1 MAVISVITPIY
12 NTEKLLGRCVDS
24 ILRQTFRDFELI
36 LVDDGSTDGSGRLCD
51 ELAARDSRV
60 VALHQNNSGV
70 GAARNRGLDWVF
82 ANTDSRWITFVDSDD
97 WIHPRMLELLL
108 NAAVSGGTR
117 LSACGYQEL
126 SDGRLEVPED
136 IGKPKIRTPADFY
149 RQQQIL
155 ATVPWGK
162 LYARSCFETIRYPVG
177 TLFDDEYVTYR
188 ILFQQTAVPV
198 VPAQLY
204 AYYWNPEGLTKRRWS
219 PRRMEVWQAYEEQIE
234 FFTRRGDGEM
244 RRFRFREY
252 LENIYAQLLEVRS
265 APEGLRRYERQI
277 RARLRRVIWRAW
289 RLDYLEFW
297 VDYEILSAC
306 NPLAAKLGRFW
317 MEHRGK

>member
-24 ILRQTFRDFELI
+24 ILNQTFRDFALI

-51 ELAARDSRV
+51 ELAARDSRIV
-60 VALHQNNSGV
+60 VLHQKNSGV

-97 WIHPRMLELLL
+97 WVHPRMLELLL
-108 NAAVSGGTR
+108 DAAVSGGTL
-117 LSACGYQEL
+117 LSACGYREL
-126 SDGRLEVPED
+126 SDGQLEVPDD
-136 IGKPKIRTPADFY
+136 IGQPETWTPADFY
-149 RQQQIL
+149 LHRQIL

-177 TLFDDEYVTYR
+177 TFFDDEYVTYR
-188 ILFQQTAVPV
+188 ILFGQTAVPV
-198 VPAQLY
+198 VPAGLY
-204 AYYWNPEGLTKRRWS
+204 AYYWNPDGLTKKKWS

-234 FFTRRGDGEM
+234 YFTRRGDEEM
-244 RRFRFREY
+244 RAFRFREY

-265 APEGLRRYERQI
+265 APEGLKQYERQI
-277 RARLRRVIWRAW
+277 RARLRRIVWRAW
-289 RLDYLEFW
+289 RLGYIEFW
-297 VDYEILSAC
+297 ADYEMLSQC
-306 NPLAAKLGRFW
+306 SPLAAKLGRFW
-317 MEHRGK
+317 MEHRDK

>member
-24 ILRQTFRDFELI
+24 ILNQTFRDFALI

-51 ELAARDSRV
+51 ELAARDSRIV
-60 VALHQNNSGV
+60 VLHQKNSGV

-97 WIHPRMLELLL
+97 WVHPRMLELLL
-108 NAAVSGGTR
+108 DAAVSGGTL
-117 LSACGYQEL
+117 LSACGYREL
-126 SDGRLEVPED
+126 SDGQLEVPDD
-136 IGKPKIRTPADFY
+136 IGQPETWTPADFY
-149 RQQQIL
+149 LHRQIL

-177 TLFDDEYVTYR
+177 TFFDDEYVTYR
-188 ILFQQTAVPV
+188 ILFGQTAVPV
-198 VPAQLY
+198 VPAGLY
-204 AYYWNPEGLTKRRWS
+204 AYYWNPGGLTKKKWS

-234 FFTRRGDGEM
+234 YFTRQGDEEM
-244 RRFRFREY
+244 RAFRFREY

-265 APEGLRRYERQI
+265 TPEGLKQYERQI
-277 RARLRRVIWRAW
+277 CARLRRIVWRAW
-289 RLDYLEFW
+289 RLGYIEFW
-297 VDYEILSAC
+297 ADYEMLSQC
-306 NPLAAKLGRFW
+306 SPLAAKLGRFW
-317 MEHRGK
+317 MEHRDK